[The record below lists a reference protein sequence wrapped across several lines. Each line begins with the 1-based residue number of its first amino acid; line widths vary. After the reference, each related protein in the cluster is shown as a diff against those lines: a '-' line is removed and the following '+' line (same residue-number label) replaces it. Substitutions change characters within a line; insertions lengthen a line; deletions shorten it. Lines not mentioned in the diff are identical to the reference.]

1 MVLQSAEGIAR
12 FNRSMLLDVANED
25 ESAVLLLSQNKEI
38 VHLRNGNKSGFVN
51 DESLPL
57 DAPLQGFIHQQLL
70 QSVSLGRKV
79 LTQDLGGPGRRRTGK
94 DEAAL
99 FFDSSNNRL

>member
-1 MVLQSAEGIAR
+1 
-12 FNRSMLLDVANED
+12 MLLDVANKD

-38 VHLRNGNKSGFVN
+38 VHLPNGNESGFVN

-70 QSVSLGRKV
+70 QGVSLGRKF
-79 LTQDLGGPGRRRTGK
+79 LTQHLGGPGRRRTGK
-94 DEAAL
+94 NEAAL
-99 FFDSSNNRL
+99 FLYSSSNRL